1 MGLFGPRPP
10 SEHYTRSRHYQL
22 INPDMPLTTTTDYE
36 KFVDP
41 KQPGSWDARYVP
53 PRKEIIRRVVDRHT
67 NVGAQGFGTLGGA
80 TGAVIGGLAGGMLS
94 KSRYGAPVGAI
105 VGGLVGGIPSAI
117 AGGRWGNKRGK
128 RIAKEIPQEPGNVSD
143 FKANHPILSRL
154 YFAKR
159 HGLKKHRA
167 IPYNRAYNAKDIS
180 AYNTEVGPIV
190 NVGRSRVVHDK
201 APIKTGFSKLGYYR
215 ENDMTRDD
223 LIEAIINEN
232 KEKDIWFLPQN
243 KAEQIKL
250 AERGVLGHLGHGWL
264 RAIGGSVVGGTALPM
279 VTRPFV
285 HPHTSGVIGSYAG
298 AIGNVARYAKKV
310 SYARRGLH
318 RDNSTLVGTRAVPRG
333 SAEGQAALQYKPV
346 FDKPPKKK

>member
-1 MGLFGPRPP
+1 MGLFGPRQP

-22 INPDMPLTTTTDYE
+22 VNPDMPLTTTTDYE
-36 KFVDP
+36 KIVDP

-94 KSRYGAPVGAI
+94 KSRYGAPAGAV

-159 HGLKKHRA
+159 RGLKKHRA

-180 AYNTEVGPIV
+180 AYNTEIGPMV

-215 ENDMTRDD
+215 ENDMTRDE
-223 LIEAIINEN
+223 LIEAILEAAPKVN
-232 KEKDIWFLPQN
+232 FLSP
-243 KAEQIKL
+243 
-250 AERGVLGHLGHGWL
+250 
-264 RAIGGSVVGGTALPM
+264 
-279 VTRPFV
+279 
-285 HPHTSGVIGSYAG
+285 
-298 AIGNVARYAKKV
+298 
-310 SYARRGLH
+310 RGLYTTVGAAA
-318 RDNSTLVGTRAVPRG
+318 RDSKRLGKVTKFIDQLDYFGDSPQTMQNIKQRARQEFAPP
-333 SAEGQAALQYKPV
+333 AHIQNAWKQIPLTYKVKRLRDFVRPGV
-346 FDKPPKKK
+346 QKKSVEYATQRAFKLL